1 MDNQSPRSIEDQTR
15 LDALQQQSTHLN
27 ETLKAVNAEIELMY
41 SSEGLEEKDARWRQP
56 GNDEDWRMS
65 ALFEHPPTNEDVRW
79 ADAQK
84 AVEVAIAAVGGL
96 LIDGFNDPSLKP
108 SFDLLLKVRGLIGI

>member
-1 MDNQSPRSIEDQTR
+1 MDNPSPRSIEDQTR
-15 LDALQQQSTHLN
+15 LDALQQQSTDLN

-41 SSEGLEEKDARWRQP
+41 SSGGLEEKDARWRQP
-56 GNDEDWRMS
+56 GNDEDWRMA
-65 ALFEHPPTNEDVRW
+65 ALLAPPTNEDVRW
-79 ADAQK
+79 GDAQK

-108 SFDLLLKVRGLIGI
+108 SFDLLLKVRGLIGT